1 MELRG
6 ERDRMDTDSDRS
18 LSQAEIHDV
27 LRNDRRREVLTV
39 LQDRE
44 GDVSIRE
51 LAEHIAAIESGEDP
65 PPRNL
70 RQSVY
75 VSLHQT
81 HLPKL
86 DDLGI
91 VDYDTNSKTVH
102 LRERSGAIEPYMG
115 TVEPAV
121 DRVPAWAYL
130 AVGVVGMALAGAA
143 TAGAVPGVDPAAVAV
158 VALVVVIAVSA
169 YDLWQERSG

>member
-1 MELRG
+1 MEVTG
-6 ERDRMDTDSDRS
+6 ERERMDTDSDRP

-27 LRNDRRREVLTV
+27 LRNDRRREVLAM

-44 GDVSIRE
+44 GEVSIRE
-51 LAEHIAAIESGEDP
+51 LAERIAAIESGEDP

-86 DDLGI
+86 DDLAI
-91 VDYDTNSKTVH
+91 VDYDTNSKTVR
-102 LRERSGAIEPYMG
+102 LRDRSNAIEPYMG
-115 TVEPAV
+115 RVEPAV

-130 AVGVVGMALAGAA
+130 VVGVTGTILVGGSIA
-143 TAGAVPGVDPAAVAV
+143 AVPGLDPAVLAT
-158 VALVVVIAVSA
+158 VALVAVIAISA
-169 YDLWQERSG
+169 YDLWLERGD